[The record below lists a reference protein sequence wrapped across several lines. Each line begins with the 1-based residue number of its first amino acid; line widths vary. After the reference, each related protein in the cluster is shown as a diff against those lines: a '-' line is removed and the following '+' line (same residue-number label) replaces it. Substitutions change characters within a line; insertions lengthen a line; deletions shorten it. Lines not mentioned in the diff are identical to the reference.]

1 MPAMLRGALI
11 EYGSDF
17 FGPIPNVVIFQFN
30 PESLSREI
38 QIPERPTGAS
48 SREASQAGE
57 VPVEKFTIT
66 AHFSAADRLNDNH
79 PLARAVGI
87 GPQLAALEKM
97 VRPAGRISSLIG
109 AAVDAAGDLLGGGE
123 EEATQ
128 PIPREAYP
136 RTLLIWGVTRVLP
149 VIIESLTI
157 DEQEYDFLLNPV
169 RAEVSIGMSVSDISA
184 CTDDVIAR
192 GALEY
197 SNLAKE
203 AQAMANLANTVEDVI
218 EIIPF

>member
-1 MPAMLRGALI
+1 MPFLLRGALI

-38 QIPERPTGAS
+38 QIPQRPTGAS
-48 SREASQAGE
+48 SRETSQAGE
-57 VPVEKFTIT
+57 VPVEKFTVT
-66 AHFSAADRLNDNH
+66 AHFSAADQLNDNH
-79 PLARAVGI
+79 PLARAFGI
-87 GPQLAALEKM
+87 GTRLAALEKM

-109 AAVDAAGDLLGGGE
+109 AAVDAVGDLLGGD

-136 RTLLIWGVTRVLP
+136 RTLFIWGVTRVLP
-149 VIIESLTI
+149 VVIDSLTI
-157 DEQEYDFLLNPV
+157 NEQEYDFLLNPV
-169 RAEVSIGMSVSDISA
+169 RAEVSIGMSVANLSA

-203 AQAMANLANTVEDVI
+203 AQAMLNLVNTVEQVI

>member
-1 MPAMLRGALI
+1 MPFMLRGALI

-38 QIPERPTGAS
+38 QVPERPTGAS
-48 SREASQAGE
+48 SRETSQAGE
-57 VPVEKFTIT
+57 VPVEKFTVT

-79 PLARAVGI
+79 PLARGVGI
-87 GPQLAALEKM
+87 GPELAALEKM

-109 AAVDAAGDLLGGGE
+109 AAVDAVGEMLGGE

-136 RTLLIWGVTRVLP
+136 RTLFIWGVTRVLP
-149 VIIESLTI
+149 VIIDSLTI
-157 DEQEYDFLLNPV
+157 NEQEYDFLLNPV
-169 RAEVSIGMSVSDISA
+169 RAEVSIGMSVASLSK

-203 AQAMANLANTVEDVI
+203 AMAMANLANTVEDII
-218 EIIPF
+218 EIVSF